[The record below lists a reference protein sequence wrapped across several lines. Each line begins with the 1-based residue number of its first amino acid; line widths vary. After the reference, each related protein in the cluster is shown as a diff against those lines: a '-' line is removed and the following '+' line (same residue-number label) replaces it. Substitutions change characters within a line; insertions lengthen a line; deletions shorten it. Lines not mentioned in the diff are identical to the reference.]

1 MRPILI
7 QVSAV
12 ELIDKLT
19 ILRIK
24 AARIR
29 DAAKLANVR
38 KELEILEL
46 ARIENIPE
54 TAEVAKLTDELSA
67 INAQL
72 WDVEDS
78 LRACE
83 AAGDF
88 SKRFVELA
96 RSVYR
101 LNGERSALKT
111 HLNEILKSPIREEK
125 EYSKSN

>member
-7 QVSAV
+7 QISAG

-29 DAAKLANVR
+29 DPGKLANVK
-38 KELEILEL
+38 KELELLEL

-54 TAEVAKLTDELSA
+54 IAEVAKLTDELHA
-67 INAQL
+67 VNEKL
-72 WDVEDS
+72 WDVEDL

-83 AAGDF
+83 ASGDF

-96 RSVYR
+96 RSVYG
-101 LNGERSALKT
+101 LNGARIALKT
-111 HLNEILKSPIREEK
+111 RL
-125 EYSKSN
+125 